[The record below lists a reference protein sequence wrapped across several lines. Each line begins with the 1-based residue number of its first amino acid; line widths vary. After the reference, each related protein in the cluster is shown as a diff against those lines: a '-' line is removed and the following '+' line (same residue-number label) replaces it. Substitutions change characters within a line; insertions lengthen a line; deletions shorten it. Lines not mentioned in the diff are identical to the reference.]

1 MMKKGVA
8 EIDQVVG
15 KNRLL
20 QESDIRNLPYLQAI
34 VKESLRL
41 HPVVPIIQ
49 RLSSQDCIVGGYHI
63 PANTTTF
70 INVWSLNRDP
80 THWEN
85 PFKFMPERYKE
96 NQVDVRGQHFRLLP
110 FGGGRRLYPRTSL
123 GLLTILTTLGAMIQ
137 CFEWKTEKNESLAT
151 VDMEEGIG
159 FTLPRANPLV
169 CIPVARFDPIP
180 LSVKAFLYL
189 LQTMP
194 DYQAGYFTLFL
205 ICLISS
211 ILIFKL
217 YKSSRVKP
225 HLPPAPF
232 RLPIIGHLHLVSRIP
247 HQAFHKLSNQHGPV
261 FRLFL
266 GSTPCVVA
274 SSPETAKEIL
284 KTHENDFLDRTEN
297 SVVDFFSYGGK
308 GFMFA
313 RYGSYWKFMKKI
325 IMSELL
331 NGKTLDFLCPVRS
344 DEINQFI
351 KYLLQKAKERKYVE
365 LEGELMKLTS
375 NVISRSFMSKR
386 CSEEEDESEDITK
399 IIAETTEIAGKFNL
413 SDHIWFCKN
422 LDLQGF
428 GKISKDV
435 HSRFDLFME
444 RIMREHEEARKQ
456 DKGVVKDLLNILL
469 DISEDDSM
477 EIKLTRE
484 NIKAFVQE
492 ILIAGTDTSAI
503 TIEWALAELINHP
516 NIMKKAVEE
525 IDQVVGKNRLLQ
537 ESDIPNLP
545 YLQAIVKE
553 SLRLHPTAPLIP
565 RLSTKDCTV
574 GGYHIP
580 ANTTTFIN
588 VWSLGRDPRHW
599 ESPLEFKPERFEGNQ
614 LDVRGQYFQLLPFG
628 SGRRMCPG
636 TSLGLLMLH
645 TILGAMI
652 QCFEWKIRKNGNLA
666 TVDMEEGVG
675 ITLPR
680 ANPLVCVPITRIDTV
695 WVI

>member
-1 MMKKGVA
+1 
-8 EIDQVVG
+8 
-15 KNRLL
+15 
-20 QESDIRNLPYLQAI
+20 
-34 VKESLRL
+34 
-41 HPVVPIIQ
+41 
-49 RLSSQDCIVGGYHI
+49 
-63 PANTTTF
+63 
-70 INVWSLNRDP
+70 
-80 THWEN
+80 
-85 PFKFMPERYKE
+85 
-96 NQVDVRGQHFRLLP
+96 
-110 FGGGRRLYPRTSL
+110 
-123 GLLTILTTLGAMIQ
+123 
-137 CFEWKTEKNESLAT
+137 
-151 VDMEEGIG
+151 
-159 FTLPRANPLV
+159 
-169 CIPVARFDPIP
+169 
-180 LSVKAFLYL
+180 
-189 LQTMP
+189 MP

-211 ILIFKL
+211 ILILKL

-225 HLPPAPF
+225 HLPPASF

-247 HQAFHKLSNQHGPV
+247 HQAFHKLSNRHGPV
-261 FRLFL
+261 FQLFL

-297 SVVDFFSYGGK
+297 SVVDFFSSGGK

-344 DEINQFI
+344 DEINRFI
-351 KYLLQKAKERKYVE
+351 KYLSQKAKERNYVE

-386 CSEEEDESEDITK
+386 CSEEEDASEDITK

-574 GGYHIP
+574 GG
-580 ANTTTFIN
+580 
-588 VWSLGRDPRHW
+588 
-599 ESPLEFKPERFEGNQ
+599 
-614 LDVRGQYFQLLPFG
+614 
-628 SGRRMCPG
+628 

-652 QCFEWKIRKNGNLA
+652 QCFEWKAGKNGNLA

-680 ANPLVCVPITRIDTV
+680 ANPLVRPTPFPILPKQQKFPKSREGYVFPFLPASARGTSLGLLMLPTILGAMIQCFKWKAGENGNLATTKTLVIDQKTVKAQIWDTAGQERYRAVTSAYYRGAVGAMLVYDMTKRQTFDHMTRWLEELRSQADKNIVIMLIGNKCDLASLRAVPVEDAQEFAERENLCFMETSALESTNVESAFLTALTEIYRIIGKKSLSAGNGDYGKSTSLKGTAILV
-695 WVI
+695 PNQDVNSGGKSGCC